1 MFSWYWSF
9 HLRSVTHYAVH
20 NYFCMQ
26 CMQRN
31 STGIFFFLLQ
41 QLLKHA
47 LPTNQETFLHNQ
59 LSCITKK
66 PVKPGYCK
74 AAGKIKYRNKYATQ
88 RAVDKQVCTL
98 RKLRTLW
105 HKKSPL
111 CTPPCPLYCEVDAIQ
126 YAHFTLLS
134 SSFFTHSKLRFVK
147 AAD

>member
-66 PVKPGYCK
+66 PVKPWYCK

-98 RKLRTLW
+98 RKLNLMTQKITTVHTSLSTVLW
-105 HKKSPL
+105 SR
-111 CTPPCPLYCEVDAIQ
+111 CNTIRSFYTFVEQFLYTQ
-126 YAHFTLLS
+126 
-134 SSFFTHSKLRFVK
+134 
-147 AAD
+147 